1 MAKDDVQYGGWNSYT
16 LQCGMW
22 LWDHDSEFT
31 KWQYAYPA
39 TWHVALGWNVIEF
52 ARWQHIAM
60 WQVALGWHAVEFTQK
75 SAILE
80 FYFKFRFRPYHR
92 SRHAILHQS
101 AKFYPNRTTLG
112 RKKWRHVD
120 FPKWRISSILDFRGP
135 IMGPLKSP
143 CVTSYR
149 SSIETMALNCL
160 VFEKIAFLYFRD
172 RQTDEPMY
180 STDVLSRS
188 RCRERRLLTY
198 LLYQ

>member
-1 MAKDDVQYGGWNSYT
+1 M
-16 LQCGMW
+16 
-22 LWDHDSEFT
+22 EFLH
-31 KWQYAYPA
+31 PA
-39 TWHVALGWNVIEF
+39 MWHVALGS
-52 ARWQHIAM
+52 WQWIH
-60 WQVALGWHAVEFTQK
+60 QVAVCLPCNVTRGSGMKCHWIRQVAAHCNVAGGSGMTCRWIHPKVRHIR
-75 SAILE
+75 ILLQVSISTIS
-80 FYFKFRFRPYHR
+80 R

-172 RQTDEPMY
+172 RQTDEQMY